1 MLALLVCSSYSYSE
15 EVFGSTTNAASAGYN
30 WVMTNLL
37 PAQAGLQ
44 VNGVVYRY
52 TAVKN
57 TDDDMVVHVQNE
69 NARGAGYI
77 FRSSDDWSGLPGNTI
92 NKAVPV
98 NNVDISYWG
107 NGSIQV
113 DGFGTVEDARV
124 VYTYQYDPCFD
135 PQSRPDCPGYIA
147 PIDYD
152 IDQSV
157 IYQEDQQYVQ
167 DELDR
172 KKTLLDE
179 EEQEEADRKAILAKK
194 RRETDE
200 RLEVLLGFVNTSA
213 LAQEQLIR
221 HGQLTA
227 MNGLSSSYYTAI
239 PGGTYQE
246 TIALIDS
253 KLPDAKKGLRVNL
266 ATQILHQKMMDLQY
280 ANSTN
285 TTGEQ

>member
-1 MLALLVCSSYSYSE
+1 MLVCSSYSYSDT
-15 EVFGSTTNAASAGYN
+15 VYGSTSNAATNGYN
-30 WVMTNLL
+30 WVMTNIL
-37 PAQAGLQ
+37 PQQAGLT
-44 VNGVVYRY
+44 VGNVVYRY
-52 TAVKN
+52 TTIKN
-57 TDDDMVVHVQNE
+57 TSDDMVVHVQNE
-69 NARGAGYI
+69 NALGEGYI

-92 NKAVPV
+92 NKVVPV
-98 NNVDISYWG
+98 NNIDISYWG

-113 DGFGTVEDARV
+113 DGFGTVEDASV
-124 VYTYQYDPCFD
+124 IYTYQYDPCFD
-135 PQSRPDCPGYIA
+135 PQTDPACPGYIA
-147 PIDYD
+147 PVDY
-152 IDQSV
+152 SLEALV
-157 IYQEDQQYVQ
+157 YEEDQRYIQ

-172 KKTLLDE
+172 KKTLLDDE

-200 RLEVLLGFVNTSA
+200 RLEVLLGFVNTDA
-213 LAQEQLIR
+213 LSQEQLIR

-266 ATQILHQKMMDLQY
+266 ATQILHQKMVDLQY
-280 ANSTN
+280 DN
-285 TTGEQ
+285 

>member
-1 MLALLVCSSYSYSE
+1 MALRQCLGALALLVCSSYSYSE

-92 NKAVPV
+92 NKVVPV

-124 VYTYQYDPCFD
+124 VYTYQFDPCFD
-135 PQSRPDCPGYIA
+135 PQSNPTCAGYIV
-147 PIDYD
+147 PIDYAAEE
-152 IDQSV
+152 IA
-157 IYQEDQQYVQ
+157 YEEDQNYIQ

-172 KKTLLDE
+172 KQTLQDE
-179 EEQEEADRKAILAKK
+179 EDQEETDRKATIARKK
-194 RRETDE
+194 KESDE
-200 RLEVLLGFVNTSA
+200 RLEVLLGLVNTTELS
-213 LAQEQLIR
+213 QDQLLK
-221 HGQLTA
+221 HSELTLT
-227 MNGLSSSYYTAI
+227 NSFSSSYYNDI
-239 PGGTYQE
+239 QGGNYKE
-246 TIALIDS
+246 TLALIDN
-253 KLPDAKKGLRVNL
+253 KLPDSNKGLRVNL
-266 ATQILHQKMMDLQY
+266 ATQILHQKLVDLQY
-280 ANSTN
+280 DN
-285 TTGEQ
+285 

>member
-1 MLALLVCSSYSYSE
+1 MVQRQCWAVLALLVCSSYSYSDT
-15 EVFGSTTNAASAGYN
+15 VYGSTSNAATNGYN
-30 WVMTNLL
+30 WVMTNIL
-37 PAQAGLQ
+37 PQQAGLT
-44 VNGVVYRY
+44 VGNVVYRY
-52 TAVKN
+52 TTIKN
-57 TDDDMVVHVQNE
+57 TSDDMVVHVQNE
-69 NARGAGYI
+69 NALGEGYI

-92 NKAVPV
+92 NKVVPV
-98 NNVDISYWG
+98 NNIDISYWG

-113 DGFGTVEDARV
+113 DGFGTVEDASV
-124 VYTYQYDPCFD
+124 IYTYQYDPCFD
-135 PQSRPDCPGYIA
+135 PQTDPACPGYIA
-147 PIDYD
+147 PVDY
-152 IDQSV
+152 SLEALV
-157 IYQEDQQYVQ
+157 YEEDQRYIQ

-200 RLEVLLGFVNTSA
+200 RLEVLLGFVNTDA
-213 LAQEQLIR
+213 LSQEQLIR

-266 ATQILHQKMMDLQY
+266 ATQILHQKMVDLQY
-280 ANSTN
+280 AN
-285 TTGEQ
+285 

>member
-1 MLALLVCSSYSYSE
+1 MLVCSSYSYSDT
-15 EVFGSTTNAASAGYN
+15 VYGLTSNAASNGYN
-30 WVMTNLL
+30 WVMTNIL
-37 PAQAGLQ
+37 PQQAGLT
-44 VNGVVYRY
+44 VGNVVYRY
-52 TAVKN
+52 TTIKN
-57 TDDDMVVHVQNE
+57 TSDDMVVHVQNE
-69 NARGAGYI
+69 NALGEGYI

-92 NKAVPV
+92 NKVVPV
-98 NNVDISYWG
+98 NNIDISYWG

-113 DGFGTVEDARV
+113 DGFGTVEDASV
-124 VYTYQYDPCFD
+124 IYTYQYDPCFD
-135 PQSRPDCPGYIA
+135 PQTDPACPGYIA
-147 PIDYD
+147 PVDY
-152 IDQSV
+152 SLEALV
-157 IYQEDQQYVQ
+157 YEEDQRYIQ

-172 KKTLLDE
+172 KKTLLDDE

-200 RLEVLLGFVNTSA
+200 RLEVLLGFVNTDA
-213 LAQEQLIR
+213 LSQEQLIR

-280 ANSTN
+280 AN
-285 TTGEQ
+285 